1 MGHVNP
7 YVDVNA
13 DDPSLEQ
20 VLQTPMKVSNIITEY
35 LLWIGSVYIF
45 YNFFPSCIFRIVQKK
60 QLKHVMEQKLSLKMS
75 WEGNLIM

>member
-20 VLQTPMKVSNIITEY
+20 VLQTPMKVITLDQLITY
-35 LLWIGSVYIF
+35 SISTV
-45 YNFFPSCIFRIVQKK
+45 FPSHI
-60 QLKHVMEQKLSLKMS
+60 
-75 WEGNLIM
+75 